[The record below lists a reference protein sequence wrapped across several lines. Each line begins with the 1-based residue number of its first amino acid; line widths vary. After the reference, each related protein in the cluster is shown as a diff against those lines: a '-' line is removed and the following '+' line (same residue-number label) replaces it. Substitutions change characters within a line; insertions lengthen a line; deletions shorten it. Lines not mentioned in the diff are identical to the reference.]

1 MGRSAE
7 SNAQGQMKH
16 IVCTVINDLSTDQ
29 RMHRIADTLVLAGY
43 RVTLIGRQ
51 LPDSRPLHPQNFRQV
66 RLCCFFH
73 KGFLF
78 YAEYNIR
85 LWFWLLFHS
94 FDIVNAVD
102 LDTIAPGWLAARMK
116 GKKIAYDAHEW
127 FPYCPEIVVR
137 PRVQAFWKR
146 IEAFFVPRVDA
157 AYTVSRSIA
166 SALEQT
172 YGISFGLVRNMPV
185 ERTVREQEKGRYILY
200 QGALNVGRGLE
211 ELLEAM
217 QHLDFQLYIAGK
229 GDIKEQ
235 LKILITKNNIKNK
248 IFMLGQ
254 LSPEALREVTDKAW
268 LGVNLLQNLGLNY
281 YYSLANKFFDYV
293 QSGVP
298 QITMAFPE
306 YQVMNREY
314 EVALLIPDLSVETI
328 VAAIKRMADDP
339 ELYKT
344 LSANC
349 ALASKEWSW
358 SKEQEKL
365 LEIYDRLAR

>member
-1 MGRSAE
+1 
-7 SNAQGQMKH
+7 MKH

-29 RMHRIADTLVLAGY
+29 RMHRIADTLVHAGY
-43 RVTLIGRQ
+43 QVTLIGRQ
-51 LPDSRPLHPQNFRQV
+51 LPDSRPLQQRDFHQV
-66 RLCCFFH
+66 RLSCFFH
-73 KGFLF
+73 RGFPF

-85 LWFWLLFHS
+85 LWIWLLFHS

-102 LDTIAPGWLAARMK
+102 LDTIAPGWLSARMK
-116 GKKIAYDAHEW
+116 GKKVVYDAHEW

-137 PRVQAFWKR
+137 PRVQAFWQT
-146 IEAFFVPRVDA
+146 IESFFVPRMDA

-166 SALEQT
+166 SSLEQA
-172 YGISFGLVRNMPV
+172 YGIPFGLVRNMPV
-185 ERTVREQEKGRYILY
+185 ERKMPGLEKDKYILY

-229 GDIKEQ
+229 GDIEDY
-235 LKILITKNNIKNK
+235 LKVLITKNNIKNK
-248 IFMLGQ
+248 VMMLGQ
-254 LSPEALREVTDKAW
+254 LTPGALREVTDKAW
-268 LGVNLLQNLGLNY
+268 LGVNLLQNLGWNY

-293 QSGVP
+293 QSGIP

-314 EVALLIPDLSVETI
+314 EVALLIPDLSVE
-328 VAAIKRMADDP
+328 AIISAVRQLADDP

-358 SKEQEKL
+358 SKEQAKL
-365 LEIYDRLAR
+365 LEIYERLAR